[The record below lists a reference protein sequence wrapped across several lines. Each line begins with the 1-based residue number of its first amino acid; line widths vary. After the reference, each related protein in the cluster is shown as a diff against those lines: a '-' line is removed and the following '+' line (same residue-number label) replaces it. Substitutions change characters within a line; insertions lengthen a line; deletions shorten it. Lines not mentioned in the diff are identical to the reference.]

1 MYVYGNG
8 FAFLHLIKCGG
19 NSIRRTIPEKP
30 ILRFSL
36 PRYKHQSLSFIKK
49 GIGDKF
55 NDITIY
61 ANVRNPFD
69 RLVSLC
75 FYTNKWWRRSGLNDV
90 EFFNRWLWEKFS
102 GNYTCLD
109 NPFDCMLLIDGK
121 IPENVNVVRLEDAN
135 DIYPSIF
142 KKHFGREFSL
152 RKENKSEHR
161 DYRVYYDSLSEQY
174 VREREHWVLNNY
186 YKEI

>member
-19 NSIRRTIPEKP
+19 NSLRRTIPEKP
-30 ILRFSL
+30 FIRFSL

-61 ANVRNPFD
+61 ANVRNPFA

-75 FYTNKWWRRSGLNDV
+75 FYTNKWGRRSGLNDV
-90 EFFNRWLWEKFS
+90 EFFNRWLWEKF
-102 GNYTCLD
+102 
-109 NPFDCMLLIDGK
+109 
-121 IPENVNVVRLEDAN
+121 
-135 DIYPSIF
+135 
-142 KKHFGREFSL
+142 
-152 RKENKSEHR
+152 
-161 DYRVYYDSLSEQY
+161 
-174 VREREHWVLNNY
+174 
-186 YKEI
+186 